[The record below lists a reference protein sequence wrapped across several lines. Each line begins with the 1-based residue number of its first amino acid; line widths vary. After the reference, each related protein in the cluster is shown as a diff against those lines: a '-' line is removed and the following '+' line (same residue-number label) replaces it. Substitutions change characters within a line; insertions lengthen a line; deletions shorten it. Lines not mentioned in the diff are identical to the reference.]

1 MTRTDVTTKNTAN
14 VSAETHRGHQRPGFT
29 LIEAVAA
36 MFILTLAMT
45 GIIVAYH
52 RTLESVGEQILRE
65 RALAVA
71 QRHMESLLGTL
82 EEPNSIVTSGHDKID
97 PFFNWK
103 MELKRIAVGE
113 KKARSDGANTVI
125 SARVTVSC
133 DREGAKSFKP
143 ISLTRY
149 FSKLKPTEG
158 NAIAVPLEMEM
169 PEDEQWYQDLEKE
182 LGRKPTPDDIMAH
195 FLKTMIAPNDN
206 DRDADNRRT
215 EKDDGAGRNKDN
227 GESDVFNKKIEVLNE
242 EDLLKLLQ
250 E

>member
-1 MTRTDVTTKNTAN
+1 MTRKDVTTKDTAKG
-14 VSAETHRGHQRPGFT
+14 SAKTHRGHTRLGFT
-29 LIEAVAA
+29 LIETVAA
-36 MFILTLAMT
+36 MFILTLALT

-52 RTLESVGEQILRE
+52 RTLDSVGDQILRE

-82 EEPNSIVTSGHDKID
+82 EEPNSIVSSGHDKID

-125 SARVTVSC
+125 NARVTVSC

-149 FSKLKPTEG
+149 FSNLKPTEG
-158 NAIAVPLEMEM
+158 NNIAVPLEMEM

-195 FLKTMIAPNDN
+195 FLKTMIAPDE
-206 DRDADNRRT
+206 DARDAENKRT
-215 EKDDGAGRNKDN
+215 GKDDGTGRNKDN
-227 GESDVFNKKIEVLNE
+227 GQTDVFNKKIDALSE